1 MADEGTECTD
11 AEMNTPAYVRN
22 EEVDEESSHLLSW
35 DEWLR
40 EHASQ
45 LLLFARQQ
53 SRSPEDAEDIVQD
66 ALVRLARKEASGE
79 FVGGQE
85 AWLCLHPASGGG
97 LWPQIRPSPEKGG

>member
-53 SRSPEDAEDIVQD
+53 SRSP
-66 ALVRLARKEASGE
+66 
-79 FVGGQE
+79 
-85 AWLCLHPASGGG
+85 
-97 LWPQIRPSPEKGG
+97 